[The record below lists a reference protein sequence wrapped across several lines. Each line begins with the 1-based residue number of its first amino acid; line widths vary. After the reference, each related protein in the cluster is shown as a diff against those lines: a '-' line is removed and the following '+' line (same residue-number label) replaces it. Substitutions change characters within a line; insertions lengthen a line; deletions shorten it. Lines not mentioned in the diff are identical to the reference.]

1 MSVSQVTTHILDT
14 GSGRPAAGV
23 AVVLYVREGDDWTL
37 VAKGET

>member
-23 AVVLYVREGDDWTL
+23 AVEPALLAGSENYAQMPR
-37 VAKGET
+37 